1 MKRTY
6 EVRDR
11 ADKRAIREFLKREG
25 QFLLPLLELVEQTE
39 VVIDEVIQVMGRA
52 TIEAVLE
59 MSAEGVAG
67 VKQAGRS
74 RAEDDTVW
82 YGRQGGVV
90 YLSDRKVRVERPRLR
105 RRGAGEGG
113 EVEVPAYAAM
123 RRPGAVADRM
133 LEVLMA
139 GVSTRKYGRVIGE
152 MADTV
157 GVSKS
162 AVSRE
167 TVEASERVLKE
178 LMERRLDA
186 WDLLVIYLDG
196 IQMGSHHVLAAVGVD
211 SDGKKHVLG
220 VREGASENAEVTSAL
235 LEDLVERGLDPGR
248 RRLFVIDGS
257 KALRKAIEKVFG
269 QRHPIQRCRNH
280 KLRNVLGHLPK
291 DQHPQV
297 KAAFRAAMKLDAKQ
311 GEQKLEQLA
320 RWLERDHPSASA
332 SLREGLSEMFTI
344 NRLGLPP
351 RLRKCLGSTNLI
363 DSTHSGVRQKTR
375 RVTNWKNG
383 AMALRWA
390 AASFVET
397 EKSYRRIIGYDQLWM
412 LRAHLDDHEPVA
424 EMRKAG
430 QQGDSPE
437 PPPSTVSGTPSGRRS
452 GPPRGAAAPSA
463 GEGRSPRGIARGARG
478 ARTRRP
484 AAALPCAPSVRA
496 RRSRRG
502 PRAPSRRRA
511 RRHTGTTFPA
521 MWARRGPTPRPNRPA
536 GLERP
541 CGPAGPRPAT
551 TPRRP
556 RPGLRGRRAARSGSQ
571 DAPVHPPPAAIGQQM
586 SAPAVSLSASLRCW
600 TETELLASPAILCL
614 TRTPAEGRAV
624 EVGRGSWPRE

>member
-25 QFLLPLLELVEQTE
+25 QFLLPMLELVEQTE
-39 VVIDEVIQVMGRA
+39 VVIAEVIQVMGRA

-248 RRLFVIDGS
+248 
-257 KALRKAIEKVFG
+257 
-269 QRHPIQRCRNH
+269 
-280 KLRNVLGHLPK
+280 
-291 DQHPQV
+291 
-297 KAAFRAAMKLDAKQ
+297 AAAVRD
-311 GEQKLEQLA
+311 
-320 RWLERDHPSASA
+320 RWLESAQEGDREGVRPTSPHPALPQPQAPQRAGSSAEGSASSGEGGVPGGDEA
-332 SLREGLSEMFTI
+332 GREAGRAEARAARPMA
-344 NRLGLPP
+344 RARPPLGLGQPTRRPQRDVHDQPARPP
-351 RLRKCLGSTNLI
+351 AAAEEVPGLDQPDRQHPLGRKTEDPQGDQLEERSDGLALGCGLVRGDREELPEDHRLRP
-363 DSTHSGVRQKTR
+363 
-375 RVTNWKNG
+375 
-383 AMALRWA
+383 ALDA
-390 AASFVET
+390 
-397 EKSYRRIIGYDQLWM
+397 Q
-412 LRAHLDDHEPVA
+412 
-424 EMRKAG
+424 
-430 QQGDSPE
+430 
-437 PPPSTVSGTPSGRRS
+437 
-452 GPPRGAAAPSA
+452 GPPR
-463 GEGRSPRGIARGARG
+463 
-478 ARTRRP
+478 RP
-484 AAALPCAPSVRA
+484 
-496 RRSRRG
+496 
-502 PRAPSRRRA
+502 
-511 RRHTGTTFPA
+511 
-521 MWARRGPTPRPNRPA
+521 
-536 GLERP
+536 
-541 CGPAGPRPAT
+541 
-551 TPRRP
+551 
-556 RPGLRGRRAARSGSQ
+556 
-571 DAPVHPPPAAIGQQM
+571 
-586 SAPAVSLSASLRCW
+586 
-600 TETELLASPAILCL
+600 
-614 TRTPAEGRAV
+614 
-624 EVGRGSWPRE
+624 

>member
-25 QFLLPLLELVEQTE
+25 QFLLPMLELVEQTE
-39 VVIDEVIQVMGRA
+39 VAIDEVIQVMGRA

-235 LEDLVERGLDPGR
+235 LEDLVERGLD
-248 RRLFVIDGS
+248 
-257 KALRKAIEKVFG
+257 
-269 QRHPIQRCRNH
+269 
-280 KLRNVLGHLPK
+280 
-291 DQHPQV
+291 
-297 KAAFRAAMKLDAKQ
+297 AKQ

-397 EKSYRRIIGYDQLWM
+397 EKSYRRIIGYHQLWM

-430 QQGDSPE
+430 
-437 PPPSTVSGTPSGRRS
+437 
-452 GPPRGAAAPSA
+452 
-463 GEGRSPRGIARGARG
+463 
-478 ARTRRP
+478 
-484 AAALPCAPSVRA
+484 
-496 RRSRRG
+496 
-502 PRAPSRRRA
+502 
-511 RRHTGTTFPA
+511 
-521 MWARRGPTPRPNRPA
+521 
-536 GLERP
+536 
-541 CGPAGPRPAT
+541 
-551 TPRRP
+551 
-556 RPGLRGRRAARSGSQ
+556 
-571 DAPVHPPPAAIGQQM
+571 
-586 SAPAVSLSASLRCW
+586 
-600 TETELLASPAILCL
+600 
-614 TRTPAEGRAV
+614 
-624 EVGRGSWPRE
+624 

>member
-25 QFLLPLLELVEQTE
+25 QFLLPMLELVEQTE
-39 VVIDEVIQVMGRA
+39 VAIDEVIQVMGRA

-67 VKQAGRS
+67 VKQTGRS

-90 YLSDRKVRVERPRLR
+90 YLLDRKVRVERPRLR

-235 LEDLVERGLDPGR
+235 LEDLVERGLDPG
-248 RRLFVIDGS
+248 
-257 KALRKAIEKVFG
+257 
-269 QRHPIQRCRNH
+269 Q
-280 KLRNVLGHLPK
+280 
-291 DQHPQV
+291 
-297 KAAFRAAMKLDAKQ
+297 AAAVRD
-311 GEQKLEQLA
+311 
-320 RWLERDHPSASA
+320 RWLESAQEGDREGVRPTSPHPALPQPQAPQRAGSSAEGSASSGEGGVPGGDEA
-332 SLREGLSEMFTI
+332 GREAGRAEARPARPMA
-344 NRLGLPP
+344 RARPPLGLGQPTRRP
-351 RLRKCLGSTNLI
+351 QRDVHDQPARPTAAAEEVPGLDQPDRQHPLGRKTEDPQGDQLEERSDGLALGCGLVRGDREELPEDHRLRP
-363 DSTHSGVRQKTR
+363 
-375 RVTNWKNG
+375 
-383 AMALRWA
+383 ALDA
-390 AASFVET
+390 
-397 EKSYRRIIGYDQLWM
+397 Q
-412 LRAHLDDHEPVA
+412 
-424 EMRKAG
+424 
-430 QQGDSPE
+430 
-437 PPPSTVSGTPSGRRS
+437 
-452 GPPRGAAAPSA
+452 GPPR
-463 GEGRSPRGIARGARG
+463 
-478 ARTRRP
+478 RP
-484 AAALPCAPSVRA
+484 
-496 RRSRRG
+496 
-502 PRAPSRRRA
+502 
-511 RRHTGTTFPA
+511 
-521 MWARRGPTPRPNRPA
+521 
-536 GLERP
+536 
-541 CGPAGPRPAT
+541 
-551 TPRRP
+551 
-556 RPGLRGRRAARSGSQ
+556 
-571 DAPVHPPPAAIGQQM
+571 
-586 SAPAVSLSASLRCW
+586 
-600 TETELLASPAILCL
+600 
-614 TRTPAEGRAV
+614 
-624 EVGRGSWPRE
+624 

>member
-25 QFLLPLLELVEQTE
+25 QFLLPMLELVEQTE
-39 VVIDEVIQVMGRA
+39 VAIAEVIQVMGRA

-235 LEDLVERGLDPGR
+235 LEGSGRARPGP
-248 RRLFVIDGS
+248 
-257 KALRKAIEKVFG
+257 G
-269 QRHPIQRCRNH
+269 Q
-280 KLRNVLGHLPK
+280 
-291 DQHPQV
+291 
-297 KAAFRAAMKLDAKQ
+297 AAAVRD
-311 GEQKLEQLA
+311 
-320 RWLERDHPSASA
+320 RWLESAQEGDREGVRPTSPHPALPQPQAPQRAGSSAEGSASSGEGGVPGGDEA
-332 SLREGLSEMFTI
+332 GREAGRAEARAARPMA
-344 NRLGLPP
+344 RARPPLGLGQPTRRPQRDVHDQPARPP
-351 RLRKCLGSTNLI
+351 AAAEEVPGLDQPDRQHPLGRKTEDPQGDQLEERSDGLALGCGLVRGDREELPEDHRLRP
-363 DSTHSGVRQKTR
+363 
-375 RVTNWKNG
+375 
-383 AMALRWA
+383 ALDA
-390 AASFVET
+390 
-397 EKSYRRIIGYDQLWM
+397 Q
-412 LRAHLDDHEPVA
+412 
-424 EMRKAG
+424 
-430 QQGDSPE
+430 
-437 PPPSTVSGTPSGRRS
+437 
-452 GPPRGAAAPSA
+452 GPPR
-463 GEGRSPRGIARGARG
+463 
-478 ARTRRP
+478 RP
-484 AAALPCAPSVRA
+484 
-496 RRSRRG
+496 
-502 PRAPSRRRA
+502 
-511 RRHTGTTFPA
+511 
-521 MWARRGPTPRPNRPA
+521 
-536 GLERP
+536 
-541 CGPAGPRPAT
+541 
-551 TPRRP
+551 
-556 RPGLRGRRAARSGSQ
+556 
-571 DAPVHPPPAAIGQQM
+571 
-586 SAPAVSLSASLRCW
+586 
-600 TETELLASPAILCL
+600 
-614 TRTPAEGRAV
+614 
-624 EVGRGSWPRE
+624 

>member
-25 QFLLPLLELVEQTE
+25 QFLLPMLELVEQTE
-39 VVIDEVIQVMGRA
+39 VAIDEVIQVMGRA

-59 MSAEGVAG
+59 MSVEGVAG

-186 WDLLVIYLDG
+186 WDILVIYLDG

-220 VREGASENAEVTSAL
+220 VREGASENAEVARAL
-235 LEDLVERGLDPGR
+235 LEDLVVRGVDTGR
-248 RRLFVIDGS
+248 RRLFVLDGS
-257 KALRKAIEKVFG
+257 KALRSALDQVFG
-269 QRHPIQRCRNH
+269 RQHPVQRCRNH
-280 KLRNVLGHLPK
+280 KARNVVGHLPK
-291 DQHPQV
+291 ELQAQ
-297 KAAFRAAMKLDAKQ
+297 ARATMRAAWKLEAKE
-311 GEQKLEQLA
+311 GEQKLDQFA
-320 RWLERDHPSASA
+320 RWLERDHPSAAA
-332 SLREGLSEMFTI
+332 SLREGLGEMFTI

-351 RLRKCLGSTNLI
+351 RLRRCLTSTNLI
-363 DSTHSGVRQKTR
+363 DSTHSGVRQKTH

-383 AMALRWA
+383 TMALRWA
-390 AASFVET
+390 ASSFVET
-397 EKSYRRIIGYDQLWM
+397 EKSYRKIIGHQDLWM
-412 LRAHLDDHEPVA
+412 LKAHLDDRDSAVELK
-424 EMRKAG
+424 KAG
-430 QQGDSPE
+430 
-437 PPPSTVSGTPSGRRS
+437 
-452 GPPRGAAAPSA
+452 
-463 GEGRSPRGIARGARG
+463 
-478 ARTRRP
+478 
-484 AAALPCAPSVRA
+484 
-496 RRSRRG
+496 
-502 PRAPSRRRA
+502 
-511 RRHTGTTFPA
+511 
-521 MWARRGPTPRPNRPA
+521 
-536 GLERP
+536 
-541 CGPAGPRPAT
+541 
-551 TPRRP
+551 
-556 RPGLRGRRAARSGSQ
+556 
-571 DAPVHPPPAAIGQQM
+571 
-586 SAPAVSLSASLRCW
+586 
-600 TETELLASPAILCL
+600 
-614 TRTPAEGRAV
+614 
-624 EVGRGSWPRE
+624 